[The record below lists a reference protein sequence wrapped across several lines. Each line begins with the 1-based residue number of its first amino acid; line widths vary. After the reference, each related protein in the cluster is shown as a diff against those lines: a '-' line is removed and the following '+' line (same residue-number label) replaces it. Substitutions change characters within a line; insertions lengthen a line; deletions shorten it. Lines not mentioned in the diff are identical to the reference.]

1 MPRPSAAELDAEARP
16 GRSRRRLMIGLAAVF
31 TAAAL
36 AAGIAAARNGQS
48 GPTSKAWGPAPKF
61 SLPALREGEP
71 TVSLEDFR
79 GRPLVLN
86 FFASW
91 CDPCQRELP
100 AFNRAA
106 QRYQG
111 KVAFVGVTFNDDR
124 PSARSILDKTGVH
137 YPAGFDAKSEVATDY
152 GLRVM
157 PTTYFISAKG
167 KLIERAERELTE
179 GQLTDVLDRLFDV

>member
-1 MPRPSAAELDAEARP
+1 MPRTTAAELDPEARP
-16 GRSRRRLMIGLAAVF
+16 GRHRRLIIGLAVVL
-31 TAAAL
+31 AAAAV
-36 AAGIAAARNGQS
+36 AAGVAAARSGKP

-61 SLPALREGEP
+61 SLPALREGEHK
-71 TVSLEDFR
+71 VSLEDFR
-79 GRPLVLN
+79 GRPVVLN

-106 QRYQG
+106 QRYRG

-124 PSARSILDKTGVH
+124 PSARSILDKTGIR
-137 YPAGFDAKSEVATDY
+137 YPAGFDAKSEVATHY

-167 KLIERAERELTE
+167 ELVERAERELTE
-179 GQLTDVLDRLFDV
+179 AQLDDVLGRLFDV